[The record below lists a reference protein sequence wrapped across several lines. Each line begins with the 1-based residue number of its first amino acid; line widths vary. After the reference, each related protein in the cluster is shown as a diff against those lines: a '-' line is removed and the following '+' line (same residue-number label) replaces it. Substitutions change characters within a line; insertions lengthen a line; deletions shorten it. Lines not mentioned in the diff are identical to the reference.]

1 MKHHRLAGVIGMTAL
16 AVGVALTGCGS
27 KTAAPTSS
35 TGTSAAASS
44 ASSTTPAAKA
54 AQPKAAGG
62 RSFDGYLSANHI
74 TVAAPRIGAAGV
86 PVVTLPVLAGWSH
99 RELDAHEGYADLVS
113 VKYDSTPTGESLAV
127 VRVEMAKLTGDI
139 DQSKLLAAAKP
150 NHVDDPIDKFRADP
164 SAISISGF
172 SGWQVT
178 ADTEG
183 EEGKKLAIAS
193 RAVIIPGQDATYFLR
208 VSAIASPNLEGAMFD
223 ALHLIDT
230 QTTIKP

>member
-1 MKHHRLAGVIGMTAL
+1 VNRYRLISVIGITAV
-16 AVGVALTGCGS
+16 AVGVALAGCGS
-27 KTAAPTSS
+27 KTAAPISS
-35 TGTSAAASS
+35 TPAGTSTVAGPASS
-44 ASSTTPAAKA
+44 AAKP
-54 AQPKAAGG
+54 AQPKAT
-62 RSFDGYLSANHI
+62 RVKSFDDYLSANHI
-74 TVAAPRIGAAGV
+74 TVAAPQIGAAGV

-99 RELDAHEGYADLVS
+99 RELDAHEGYADLAS
-113 VKYDSTPTGESLAV
+113 VKDDSTPTGESLAV

-183 EEGKKLAIAS
+183 EEGKKLTIAS

-208 VSAIASPNLEGAMFD
+208 VSAIASSDLEGAMFD